1 MPSIQVLLTLEQQR
15 TLKHAALSAGYG
27 LGPWLRGLGMAA
39 ARSMGINPIRAARQE
54 QLENAAEQRREARI
68 AHAAEVAARRERR
81 QARKRA
87 IAVSEAAWEELKRCQ
102 DAELEIKSSGD
113 EKAIEAA
120 RIARVAADAVAV
132 EKQAE
137 RDALEA

>member
-1 MPSIQVLLTLEQQR
+1 MV
-15 TLKHAALSAGYG
+15 
-27 LGPWLRGLGMAA
+27 A
-39 ARSMGINPIRAARQE
+39 ARNMGINPIRAARQE
-54 QLENAAEQRREARI
+54 EMANAAEQRREARRS
-68 AHAAEVAARRERR
+68 HAAEVAVRRERR

-120 RIARVAADAVAV
+120 RIARVAADAIAV
-132 EKQAE
+132 EKQAA